1 MQHLKDL
8 PSPTPAVNQIEL
20 HPWCQQREIV
30 SYCAEHGIVIEA
42 YSPLV
47 RADKDRLAEPAIVE
61 ISKKHNKQPTQVL
74 VRWSLQKGY
83 VARPAC

>member
-8 PSPTPAVNQIEL
+8 PAPTPAVNQIEL

-30 SYCAEHGIVIEA
+30 SYCAEHGIVVEA

-61 ISKKHNKQPTQVL
+61 ISKKYNKQPTQVL

-83 VARPAC
+83 VGRPAC